1 MDWKRGEVASQ
12 GNHLCSWE
20 VWGWWMG
27 LGSPGPYGQVRGWM
41 LLGGLG
47 LGDGAGCSWARWAGA
62 PRDRPEPCSPS
73 IRKRCA
79 RGFPQGTAEPLR
91 HASNET
97 ILGNCHLPRGGR
109 ERKEDRRVQATAAE
123 LFEVPVNRHAGSGP
137 EALSE
142 TWLLRAGRL

>member
-62 PRDRPEPCSPS
+62 PPGPPRTLGAPGSYGAGGWGWVLLGSMGRRSP
-73 IRKRCA
+73 
-79 RGFPQGTAEPLR
+79 EPLR
-91 HASNET
+91 T
-97 ILGNCHLPRGGR
+97 
-109 ERKEDRRVQATAAE
+109 
-123 LFEVPVNRHAGSGP
+123 
-137 EALSE
+137 
-142 TWLLRAGRL
+142 LLA

>member
-62 PRDRPEPCSPS
+62 PNDRPEPCSPS

-79 RGFPQGTAEPLR
+79 RG
-91 HASNET
+91 
-97 ILGNCHLPRGGR
+97 
-109 ERKEDRRVQATAAE
+109 
-123 LFEVPVNRHAGSGP
+123 
-137 EALSE
+137 
-142 TWLLRAGRL
+142 LLRRQQSHFATLPTMELSIFHL

>member
-47 LGDGAGCSWARWAGA
+47 VSTNLVLHVNCNREDSHEGFRRAA
-62 PRDRPEPCSPS
+62 
-73 IRKRCA
+73 A
-79 RGFPQGTAEPLR
+79 RG
-91 HASNET
+91 
-97 ILGNCHLPRGGR
+97 
-109 ERKEDRRVQATAAE
+109 
-123 LFEVPVNRHAGSGP
+123 
-137 EALSE
+137 
-142 TWLLRAGRL
+142 